1 MEEEFYADKENAN
14 LSNTK
19 KANLSNTIYY
29 LAGQYSNLG
38 LYEKALTTYQDLLG
52 KKILTKNIN
61 KVR

>member
-14 LSNTK
+14 LSNT
-19 KANLSNTIYY
+19 IHY
-29 LAGQYSNLG
+29 LAQQYSNLG